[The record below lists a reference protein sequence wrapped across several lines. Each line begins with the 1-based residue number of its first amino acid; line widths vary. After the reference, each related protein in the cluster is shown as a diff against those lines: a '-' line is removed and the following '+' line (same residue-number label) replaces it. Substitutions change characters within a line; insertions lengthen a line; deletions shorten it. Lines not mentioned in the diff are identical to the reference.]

1 MDDKTVEQIAEL
13 AKKII
18 IKNQFTFE
26 MNLKALSEGRS
37 AKLSS
42 DYWIEWYITRFNE
55 MIMYAVGNVEQMAA
69 LAQIELPTSCDKMKS
84 ERYFI
89 QQEGIPMSDL
99 IRQEVSSN
107 LSLRLSS
114 LINLFPNN
122 NYHYEELQCEIN
134 RTILQ
139 HNTTEMSRRE
149 AIKGI
154 VFTPLQFCLLDEVI
168 TLSHAHNDNDTLLK
182 HIAAALSGAWYIKHH
197 RGKEH
202 VFIDGLVSEYI
213 KILQQVACSKQ
224 EAHRMA
230 AFSLLAQS
238 LLLRAGIIRLCK
250 NDSVYALKLA
260 EQGICYA
267 IESHNMRLEAYG
279 NCSIA
284 GTLWIQGKYKEAV
297 ERATKAEALMSNLDT
312 ISQSWILSE
321 LSYCQAYVGKP
332 DEANASIKAAR
343 DLFDPRLP
351 FPTGMQFSET
361 TLLDHAGIT
370 ASRNGNYGEAAS
382 LFEEEAKVTQTP
394 LGEVQA
400 WLGRAKVEATRD
412 DATCNVGMVLHLV
425 GKSADKAREMGSQLF
440 VNRAHDIFKIQAGT
454 PSSSKYHDSDMKKF
468 EEEHFPSMN

>member
-1 MDDKTVEQIAEL
+1 ML
-13 AKKII
+13 
-18 IKNQFTFE
+18 
-26 MNLKALSEGRS
+26 MN
-37 AKLSS
+37 
-42 DYWIEWYITRFNE
+42 
-55 MIMYAVGNVEQMAA
+55 AVPLVEQMAT
-69 LAQIELPTSCDKMKS
+69 LAEIELPINCDTMMS

-89 QQEGIPMSDL
+89 QQEGTSMSDL
-99 IRQEVSSN
+99 IRQEDNGN

-122 NYHYEELQCEIN
+122 TYHYEELQCEIS

-139 HNTTEMSRRE
+139 HGTSEMSRRE
-149 AIKGI
+149 AIKGM
-154 VFTPLQFCLLDEVI
+154 VFTPIQFCLLDEVI
-168 TLSHAHNDNDTLLK
+168 TLSHAQKDNDTLLK
-182 HIAAALSGAWYIKHH
+182 NIAAALSGAWYIKHH

-202 VFIDGLVSEYI
+202 AFIDGLVSEYI

-238 LLLRAGIIRLCK
+238 LLLLAGIVRLCK
-250 NDSVYALKLA
+250 NDSAYALKLT
-260 EQGICYA
+260 EQAISYT
-267 IESHNMRLEAYG
+267 IESRNMRLEAYG

-284 GTLWIQGKYKEAV
+284 GTFWIQGKYEKAV
-297 ERATKAEALMSNLDT
+297 ERATKAEALISNLDT

-332 DEANASIKAAR
+332 YEANASIKAAR

-361 TLLDHAGIT
+361 ALLDHAGIT
-370 ASRNGNYGEAAS
+370 ALRNGNYGEAAT

-400 WLGRAKVEATRD
+400 WLGRAKVEATRKD
-412 DATCNVGMVLHLV
+412 TTKNGGMALHLV
-425 GKSADKAREMGSQLF
+425 GKSADRAREMESKLF
-440 VNRAHDIFKIQAGT
+440 VKRAYDIFKIDTSGT
-454 PSSSKYHDSDMKKF
+454 TDAYWKKYYKQF
-468 EEEHFPSMN
+468 EAEHFPSMN